1 MRNPWKDVNTAPQP
15 SLFGLPAVAITLQA
29 LIDHEAHSAVFGVQ
43 TVDPITDTLNALW
56 VSAPVDLD
64 RYLKASREAHTEW
77 LRQLWEGAG
86 PFP

>member
-1 MRNPWKDVNTAPQP
+1 
-15 SLFGLPAVAITLQA
+15 
-29 LIDHEAHSAVFGVQ
+29 
-43 TVDPITDTLNALW
+43 

-64 RYLKASREAHTEW
+64 RYLKASREAHNEW